1 MQTKI
6 PYKNPDELIEKVLHD
21 LDLKLEPQEIEKLKN
36 DLGDILCLRLYKMF
50 ERVDAEDS
58 EQAEKELEFE
68 ATLFYKDMLET
79 YGIVK
84 SYSHYRLAVD
94 NKT

>member
-21 LDLKLEPQEIEKLKN
+21 LNLKLTPEEANKLKN

-68 ATLFYKDMLET
+68 SSLFYKDMIET

-84 SYSHYRLAVD
+84 AYKDYRLAVD
-94 NKT
+94 NKA